1 MTEGTK
7 IQRKK
12 VKKYINDVLSGRRIC
27 GKLERLA
34 VERHLADLENADKL
48 KIRFDEVAAMR
59 CISFFSILKHS
70 KGEFSGKRFELEPWQ
85 MFIVWVLFGW
95 KRLDGSRRFR
105 YAYVEVARK
114 NGKALSLDTEL
125 PTPTGWTTM
134 GDVNIGDKLF
144 DENGDVC
151 TVIETTEIQYNRDC
165 YNVMFSD
172 GTNIIADK
180 DHLWFTETK
189 RTGRAGGKTLKGIP
203 KDKWTAKYEDK
214 IHTTEELKNT
224 LTVNPN
230 SGINHSKV
238 EWNHKIPVAGALN
251 IPEIK
256 LPFPPYTLGVWLGD
270 GHSRCAQITLHETDQ
285 EVIDAIIADGVP
297 VKNKECARQGKTIT
311 ISLTDGDRTQKARNN
326 SIQARLRE
334 LNLINNKHIPD
345 IYKRASLDQRL
356 ELLRGL
362 MDSDGYVSKAGQCE
376 FTTINRGFADDV
388 YELIISVGLKCKI
401 TTETSK
407 LYGKDCG
414 LKHRLMFWAYDNIKL
429 FNLTRKQNRL
439 NPKPKTITRNGY
451 RQIVSIEPVKSV
463 PVRCI
468 QVDSKSKL
476 YLASRSMIPTHN
488 TTFAAALSL
497 YMMVLDGED
506 GAEIYT
512 AATKR
517 DQAKI
522 CWTEARNMVGK
533 SPALSNKIARFQ
545 SALTMESTLSKM
557 EPLAADSDKLDG
569 LNPHFAVVDEYH
581 AHKTD
586 MLYNVLKSA
595 TGARRQPMI
604 FTITTAGFDKTSP
617 CFLMRRTY
625 IDVLLGIKKQENT
638 FVMIYSADEGDDW
651 KDPKTWAKSNPNM
664 GISISAEYLEEEFK
678 SALNRGGSEEVNF
691 KTKNLNQWVDAP
703 TVWIQDEKVRKCSN
717 GTTDADLV
725 GQTCYAGL
733 DLASHVDINALALYF
748 PELKAIKLYYWI
760 PEAKMEEN
768 ADRVDY
774 KTWAAEGRI
783 FVTEGNVIDI
793 DAQVEKITEIIRG
806 VNCRNIA
813 FDPAKAYHGTVQGL
827 QKAGLNNILDE
838 FNQSIKTMSEP
849 TRELQRLVESAEV
862 DLMDDP
868 VLRWMFRNAVAVT
881 DANDNIKLHKAKS
894 MNKIDGLTAI
904 INAIGGYMSGA
915 KPEPYKDSD
924 LKILKF

>member
-1 MTEGTK
+1 MTEDTK

-34 VERHLADLENADKL
+34 VERHLADLKNADKL
-48 KIRFDEVAAMR
+48 RIRFDEVAAMR

-70 KGEFSGKRFELEPWQ
+70 KGEFSGMRFELEPWQ
-85 MFIVWVLFGW
+85 LFIVWVLFGW

-114 NGKALSLDTEL
+114 NGK
-125 PTPTGWTTM
+125 
-134 GDVNIGDKLF
+134 
-144 DENGDVC
+144 
-151 TVIETTEIQYNRDC
+151 
-165 YNVMFSD
+165 
-172 GTNIIADK
+172 
-180 DHLWFTETK
+180 
-189 RTGRAGGKTLKGIP
+189 
-203 KDKWTAKYEDK
+203 
-214 IHTTEELKNT
+214 
-224 LTVNPN
+224 
-230 SGINHSKV
+230 
-238 EWNHKIPVAGALN
+238 
-251 IPEIK
+251 
-256 LPFPPYTLGVWLGD
+256 
-270 GHSRCAQITLHETDQ
+270 
-285 EVIDAIIADGVP
+285 
-297 VKNKECARQGKTIT
+297 
-311 ISLTDGDRTQKARNN
+311 
-326 SIQARLRE
+326 
-334 LNLINNKHIPD
+334 
-345 IYKRASLDQRL
+345 
-356 ELLRGL
+356 
-362 MDSDGYVSKAGQCE
+362 
-376 FTTINRGFADDV
+376 
-388 YELIISVGLKCKI
+388 
-401 TTETSK
+401 TS
-407 LYGKDCG
+407 
-414 LKHRLMFWAYDNIKL
+414 
-429 FNLTRKQNRL
+429 
-439 NPKPKTITRNGY
+439 
-451 RQIVSIEPVKSV
+451 
-463 PVRCI
+463 
-468 QVDSKSKL
+468 
-476 YLASRSMIPTHN
+476 
-488 TTFAAALSL
+488 FAAALSL

-651 KDPKTWAKSNPNM
+651 KDPKTWAKSNPNI
-664 GISISAEYLEEEFK
+664 GVSISAEYLEEEFK

-703 TVWIQDEKVRKCSN
+703 TVWIQDEKVRKCSH

-748 PELKAIKLYYWI
+748 PELKAIKLHYWI

-783 FVTEGNVIDI
+783 FVTYGNVIDI
-793 DAQVEKITEIIRG
+793 DAQVEKITEIVRD

-827 QKAGLNNILDE
+827 QKAGLNNLLDE
-838 FNQSIKTMSEP
+838 FNQSIKTMSGP

-924 LKILKF
+924 LKILNF

>member
-34 VERHLADLENADKL
+34 VERHLADLKNADKL

-59 CISFFSILKHS
+59 CFSFFSILKHS
-70 KGEFSGKRFELEPWQ
+70 KGEFSGMRFELEPWQ
-85 MFIVWVLFGW
+85 LFIVWVLFGW

-114 NGKALSLDTEL
+114 NGK
-125 PTPTGWTTM
+125 
-134 GDVNIGDKLF
+134 
-144 DENGDVC
+144 
-151 TVIETTEIQYNRDC
+151 
-165 YNVMFSD
+165 
-172 GTNIIADK
+172 
-180 DHLWFTETK
+180 
-189 RTGRAGGKTLKGIP
+189 
-203 KDKWTAKYEDK
+203 
-214 IHTTEELKNT
+214 
-224 LTVNPN
+224 
-230 SGINHSKV
+230 
-238 EWNHKIPVAGALN
+238 
-251 IPEIK
+251 
-256 LPFPPYTLGVWLGD
+256 
-270 GHSRCAQITLHETDQ
+270 
-285 EVIDAIIADGVP
+285 
-297 VKNKECARQGKTIT
+297 
-311 ISLTDGDRTQKARNN
+311 
-326 SIQARLRE
+326 
-334 LNLINNKHIPD
+334 
-345 IYKRASLDQRL
+345 
-356 ELLRGL
+356 
-362 MDSDGYVSKAGQCE
+362 
-376 FTTINRGFADDV
+376 
-388 YELIISVGLKCKI
+388 
-401 TTETSK
+401 TS
-407 LYGKDCG
+407 
-414 LKHRLMFWAYDNIKL
+414 
-429 FNLTRKQNRL
+429 
-439 NPKPKTITRNGY
+439 
-451 RQIVSIEPVKSV
+451 
-463 PVRCI
+463 
-468 QVDSKSKL
+468 
-476 YLASRSMIPTHN
+476 
-488 TTFAAALSL
+488 FAAALSL

-522 CWTEARNMVGK
+522 CWTEARNMVCK
-533 SPALSNKIARFQ
+533 SQALSNKIARFQ

-651 KDPKTWAKSNPNM
+651 KDPKTWAKSNPNI
-664 GISISAEYLEEEFK
+664 GVSISAEYLEEEFK

-703 TVWIQDEKVRKCSN
+703 TVWIQDEKVRKCSH

-748 PELKAIKLYYWI
+748 PELKAVKMHYWI

-783 FVTEGNVIDI
+783 FVTDGNVIDI
-793 DAQVEKITEIIRG
+793 DAQVEKITEIVRD

-924 LKILKF
+924 LKILNF

>member
-1 MTEGTK
+1 MTEDTK

-34 VERHLADLENADKL
+34 VERHLADLKNADKL

-114 NGKALSLDTEL
+114 NGK
-125 PTPTGWTTM
+125 
-134 GDVNIGDKLF
+134 
-144 DENGDVC
+144 
-151 TVIETTEIQYNRDC
+151 
-165 YNVMFSD
+165 
-172 GTNIIADK
+172 
-180 DHLWFTETK
+180 
-189 RTGRAGGKTLKGIP
+189 
-203 KDKWTAKYEDK
+203 
-214 IHTTEELKNT
+214 
-224 LTVNPN
+224 
-230 SGINHSKV
+230 
-238 EWNHKIPVAGALN
+238 
-251 IPEIK
+251 
-256 LPFPPYTLGVWLGD
+256 
-270 GHSRCAQITLHETDQ
+270 
-285 EVIDAIIADGVP
+285 
-297 VKNKECARQGKTIT
+297 
-311 ISLTDGDRTQKARNN
+311 
-326 SIQARLRE
+326 
-334 LNLINNKHIPD
+334 
-345 IYKRASLDQRL
+345 
-356 ELLRGL
+356 
-362 MDSDGYVSKAGQCE
+362 
-376 FTTINRGFADDV
+376 
-388 YELIISVGLKCKI
+388 
-401 TTETSK
+401 
-407 LYGKDCG
+407 
-414 LKHRLMFWAYDNIKL
+414 
-429 FNLTRKQNRL
+429 
-439 NPKPKTITRNGY
+439 
-451 RQIVSIEPVKSV
+451 
-463 PVRCI
+463 
-468 QVDSKSKL
+468 
-476 YLASRSMIPTHN
+476 

-664 GISISAEYLEEEFK
+664 GISIYAEYLEEEFK

-924 LKILKF
+924 LKILNF

>member
-114 NGKALSLDTEL
+114 NGK
-125 PTPTGWTTM
+125 
-134 GDVNIGDKLF
+134 
-144 DENGDVC
+144 
-151 TVIETTEIQYNRDC
+151 
-165 YNVMFSD
+165 
-172 GTNIIADK
+172 
-180 DHLWFTETK
+180 
-189 RTGRAGGKTLKGIP
+189 
-203 KDKWTAKYEDK
+203 
-214 IHTTEELKNT
+214 
-224 LTVNPN
+224 
-230 SGINHSKV
+230 
-238 EWNHKIPVAGALN
+238 
-251 IPEIK
+251 
-256 LPFPPYTLGVWLGD
+256 
-270 GHSRCAQITLHETDQ
+270 
-285 EVIDAIIADGVP
+285 
-297 VKNKECARQGKTIT
+297 
-311 ISLTDGDRTQKARNN
+311 
-326 SIQARLRE
+326 
-334 LNLINNKHIPD
+334 
-345 IYKRASLDQRL
+345 
-356 ELLRGL
+356 
-362 MDSDGYVSKAGQCE
+362 
-376 FTTINRGFADDV
+376 
-388 YELIISVGLKCKI
+388 
-401 TTETSK
+401 
-407 LYGKDCG
+407 
-414 LKHRLMFWAYDNIKL
+414 
-429 FNLTRKQNRL
+429 
-439 NPKPKTITRNGY
+439 
-451 RQIVSIEPVKSV
+451 
-463 PVRCI
+463 
-468 QVDSKSKL
+468 
-476 YLASRSMIPTHN
+476 

-617 CFLMRRTY
+617 CFLMRRIY

-703 TVWIQDEKVRKCSN
+703 TVWIQDEKVRKCSH

-748 PELKAIKLYYWI
+748 PELKAVKMHYWI

-783 FVTEGNVIDI
+783 FVTDGNVIDI

-862 DLMDDP
+862 DLMNDP

-924 LKILKF
+924 LKILNF

>member
-114 NGKALSLDTEL
+114 NGK
-125 PTPTGWTTM
+125 
-134 GDVNIGDKLF
+134 
-144 DENGDVC
+144 
-151 TVIETTEIQYNRDC
+151 
-165 YNVMFSD
+165 
-172 GTNIIADK
+172 
-180 DHLWFTETK
+180 
-189 RTGRAGGKTLKGIP
+189 
-203 KDKWTAKYEDK
+203 
-214 IHTTEELKNT
+214 
-224 LTVNPN
+224 
-230 SGINHSKV
+230 
-238 EWNHKIPVAGALN
+238 
-251 IPEIK
+251 
-256 LPFPPYTLGVWLGD
+256 
-270 GHSRCAQITLHETDQ
+270 
-285 EVIDAIIADGVP
+285 
-297 VKNKECARQGKTIT
+297 
-311 ISLTDGDRTQKARNN
+311 
-326 SIQARLRE
+326 
-334 LNLINNKHIPD
+334 
-345 IYKRASLDQRL
+345 
-356 ELLRGL
+356 
-362 MDSDGYVSKAGQCE
+362 
-376 FTTINRGFADDV
+376 
-388 YELIISVGLKCKI
+388 
-401 TTETSK
+401 
-407 LYGKDCG
+407 
-414 LKHRLMFWAYDNIKL
+414 
-429 FNLTRKQNRL
+429 
-439 NPKPKTITRNGY
+439 
-451 RQIVSIEPVKSV
+451 
-463 PVRCI
+463 
-468 QVDSKSKL
+468 
-476 YLASRSMIPTHN
+476 

-586 MLYNVLKSA
+586 MLYNVLMSA

-827 QKAGLNNILDE
+827 QKAGLNNLLDE
-838 FNQSIKTMSEP
+838 FNQSIKTMSAP

-894 MNKIDGLTAI
+894 QNKIDGLTAI

-924 LKILKF
+924 LKILNF

>member
-34 VERHLADLENADKL
+34 VERHLADLKNADKL
-48 KIRFDEVAAMR
+48 RIRFDEVAAMR
-59 CISFFSILKHS
+59 CFSFFSILKHS
-70 KGEFSGKRFELEPWQ
+70 KGEFSGMRFELEPWQ
-85 MFIVWVLFGW
+85 LFIVWVLFGW

-114 NGKALSLDTEL
+114 NGK
-125 PTPTGWTTM
+125 
-134 GDVNIGDKLF
+134 
-144 DENGDVC
+144 
-151 TVIETTEIQYNRDC
+151 
-165 YNVMFSD
+165 
-172 GTNIIADK
+172 
-180 DHLWFTETK
+180 
-189 RTGRAGGKTLKGIP
+189 
-203 KDKWTAKYEDK
+203 
-214 IHTTEELKNT
+214 
-224 LTVNPN
+224 
-230 SGINHSKV
+230 
-238 EWNHKIPVAGALN
+238 
-251 IPEIK
+251 
-256 LPFPPYTLGVWLGD
+256 
-270 GHSRCAQITLHETDQ
+270 
-285 EVIDAIIADGVP
+285 
-297 VKNKECARQGKTIT
+297 
-311 ISLTDGDRTQKARNN
+311 
-326 SIQARLRE
+326 
-334 LNLINNKHIPD
+334 
-345 IYKRASLDQRL
+345 
-356 ELLRGL
+356 
-362 MDSDGYVSKAGQCE
+362 
-376 FTTINRGFADDV
+376 
-388 YELIISVGLKCKI
+388 
-401 TTETSK
+401 
-407 LYGKDCG
+407 
-414 LKHRLMFWAYDNIKL
+414 
-429 FNLTRKQNRL
+429 
-439 NPKPKTITRNGY
+439 
-451 RQIVSIEPVKSV
+451 
-463 PVRCI
+463 
-468 QVDSKSKL
+468 
-476 YLASRSMIPTHN
+476 

-651 KDPKTWAKSNPNM
+651 KDPKTWAKSNPNI
-664 GISISAEYLEEEFK
+664 GVSISAEYLEEEFK

-703 TVWIQDEKVRKCSN
+703 TVWIQDEKVRKCSH

-748 PELKAIKLYYWI
+748 PELKAIKLHYWI

-783 FVTEGNVIDI
+783 FVTYGNVIDI
-793 DAQVEKITEIIRG
+793 DAQVEKITEIVRD

-924 LKILKF
+924 LKILNF

>member
-114 NGKALSLDTEL
+114 NGK
-125 PTPTGWTTM
+125 
-134 GDVNIGDKLF
+134 
-144 DENGDVC
+144 
-151 TVIETTEIQYNRDC
+151 
-165 YNVMFSD
+165 
-172 GTNIIADK
+172 
-180 DHLWFTETK
+180 
-189 RTGRAGGKTLKGIP
+189 
-203 KDKWTAKYEDK
+203 
-214 IHTTEELKNT
+214 
-224 LTVNPN
+224 
-230 SGINHSKV
+230 
-238 EWNHKIPVAGALN
+238 
-251 IPEIK
+251 
-256 LPFPPYTLGVWLGD
+256 
-270 GHSRCAQITLHETDQ
+270 
-285 EVIDAIIADGVP
+285 
-297 VKNKECARQGKTIT
+297 
-311 ISLTDGDRTQKARNN
+311 
-326 SIQARLRE
+326 
-334 LNLINNKHIPD
+334 
-345 IYKRASLDQRL
+345 
-356 ELLRGL
+356 
-362 MDSDGYVSKAGQCE
+362 
-376 FTTINRGFADDV
+376 
-388 YELIISVGLKCKI
+388 
-401 TTETSK
+401 
-407 LYGKDCG
+407 
-414 LKHRLMFWAYDNIKL
+414 
-429 FNLTRKQNRL
+429 
-439 NPKPKTITRNGY
+439 
-451 RQIVSIEPVKSV
+451 
-463 PVRCI
+463 
-468 QVDSKSKL
+468 
-476 YLASRSMIPTHN
+476 

-617 CFLMRRTY
+617 CFLMRRIY

-924 LKILKF
+924 LKILNF

>member
-114 NGKALSLDTEL
+114 NGK
-125 PTPTGWTTM
+125 
-134 GDVNIGDKLF
+134 
-144 DENGDVC
+144 
-151 TVIETTEIQYNRDC
+151 
-165 YNVMFSD
+165 
-172 GTNIIADK
+172 
-180 DHLWFTETK
+180 
-189 RTGRAGGKTLKGIP
+189 
-203 KDKWTAKYEDK
+203 
-214 IHTTEELKNT
+214 
-224 LTVNPN
+224 
-230 SGINHSKV
+230 
-238 EWNHKIPVAGALN
+238 
-251 IPEIK
+251 
-256 LPFPPYTLGVWLGD
+256 
-270 GHSRCAQITLHETDQ
+270 
-285 EVIDAIIADGVP
+285 
-297 VKNKECARQGKTIT
+297 
-311 ISLTDGDRTQKARNN
+311 
-326 SIQARLRE
+326 
-334 LNLINNKHIPD
+334 
-345 IYKRASLDQRL
+345 
-356 ELLRGL
+356 
-362 MDSDGYVSKAGQCE
+362 
-376 FTTINRGFADDV
+376 
-388 YELIISVGLKCKI
+388 
-401 TTETSK
+401 
-407 LYGKDCG
+407 
-414 LKHRLMFWAYDNIKL
+414 
-429 FNLTRKQNRL
+429 
-439 NPKPKTITRNGY
+439 
-451 RQIVSIEPVKSV
+451 
-463 PVRCI
+463 
-468 QVDSKSKL
+468 
-476 YLASRSMIPTHN
+476 

-783 FVTEGNVIDI
+783 FVTDGNVIDI
-793 DAQVEKITEIIRG
+793 DAQVEKITEIIRD

-924 LKILKF
+924 LKILNF

>member
-114 NGKALSLDTEL
+114 NGK
-125 PTPTGWTTM
+125 
-134 GDVNIGDKLF
+134 
-144 DENGDVC
+144 
-151 TVIETTEIQYNRDC
+151 
-165 YNVMFSD
+165 
-172 GTNIIADK
+172 
-180 DHLWFTETK
+180 
-189 RTGRAGGKTLKGIP
+189 
-203 KDKWTAKYEDK
+203 
-214 IHTTEELKNT
+214 
-224 LTVNPN
+224 
-230 SGINHSKV
+230 
-238 EWNHKIPVAGALN
+238 
-251 IPEIK
+251 
-256 LPFPPYTLGVWLGD
+256 
-270 GHSRCAQITLHETDQ
+270 
-285 EVIDAIIADGVP
+285 
-297 VKNKECARQGKTIT
+297 
-311 ISLTDGDRTQKARNN
+311 
-326 SIQARLRE
+326 
-334 LNLINNKHIPD
+334 
-345 IYKRASLDQRL
+345 
-356 ELLRGL
+356 
-362 MDSDGYVSKAGQCE
+362 
-376 FTTINRGFADDV
+376 
-388 YELIISVGLKCKI
+388 
-401 TTETSK
+401 
-407 LYGKDCG
+407 
-414 LKHRLMFWAYDNIKL
+414 
-429 FNLTRKQNRL
+429 
-439 NPKPKTITRNGY
+439 
-451 RQIVSIEPVKSV
+451 
-463 PVRCI
+463 
-468 QVDSKSKL
+468 
-476 YLASRSMIPTHN
+476 

-651 KDPKTWAKSNPNM
+651 KDPKTWAKSNPNI
-664 GISISAEYLEEEFK
+664 GVSISAEYLEEEFK

-703 TVWIQDEKVRKCSN
+703 TVWIQDEKVRKCSH

-748 PELKAIKLYYWI
+748 PELKAVKMHYWI

-793 DAQVEKITEIIRG
+793 DAQVEKITEIVRD

-862 DLMDDP
+862 DLMNDP

-924 LKILKF
+924 LKILNF

>member
-114 NGKALSLDTEL
+114 NGK
-125 PTPTGWTTM
+125 
-134 GDVNIGDKLF
+134 
-144 DENGDVC
+144 
-151 TVIETTEIQYNRDC
+151 
-165 YNVMFSD
+165 
-172 GTNIIADK
+172 
-180 DHLWFTETK
+180 
-189 RTGRAGGKTLKGIP
+189 
-203 KDKWTAKYEDK
+203 
-214 IHTTEELKNT
+214 
-224 LTVNPN
+224 
-230 SGINHSKV
+230 
-238 EWNHKIPVAGALN
+238 
-251 IPEIK
+251 
-256 LPFPPYTLGVWLGD
+256 
-270 GHSRCAQITLHETDQ
+270 
-285 EVIDAIIADGVP
+285 
-297 VKNKECARQGKTIT
+297 
-311 ISLTDGDRTQKARNN
+311 
-326 SIQARLRE
+326 
-334 LNLINNKHIPD
+334 
-345 IYKRASLDQRL
+345 
-356 ELLRGL
+356 
-362 MDSDGYVSKAGQCE
+362 
-376 FTTINRGFADDV
+376 
-388 YELIISVGLKCKI
+388 
-401 TTETSK
+401 
-407 LYGKDCG
+407 
-414 LKHRLMFWAYDNIKL
+414 
-429 FNLTRKQNRL
+429 
-439 NPKPKTITRNGY
+439 
-451 RQIVSIEPVKSV
+451 
-463 PVRCI
+463 
-468 QVDSKSKL
+468 
-476 YLASRSMIPTHN
+476 

-748 PELKAIKLYYWI
+748 PELKAIKLHYWI

-793 DAQVEKITEIIRG
+793 DAQVEKITEIVRD

-924 LKILKF
+924 LKILNF

>member
-114 NGKALSLDTEL
+114 NGK
-125 PTPTGWTTM
+125 
-134 GDVNIGDKLF
+134 
-144 DENGDVC
+144 
-151 TVIETTEIQYNRDC
+151 
-165 YNVMFSD
+165 
-172 GTNIIADK
+172 
-180 DHLWFTETK
+180 
-189 RTGRAGGKTLKGIP
+189 
-203 KDKWTAKYEDK
+203 
-214 IHTTEELKNT
+214 
-224 LTVNPN
+224 
-230 SGINHSKV
+230 
-238 EWNHKIPVAGALN
+238 
-251 IPEIK
+251 
-256 LPFPPYTLGVWLGD
+256 
-270 GHSRCAQITLHETDQ
+270 
-285 EVIDAIIADGVP
+285 
-297 VKNKECARQGKTIT
+297 
-311 ISLTDGDRTQKARNN
+311 
-326 SIQARLRE
+326 
-334 LNLINNKHIPD
+334 
-345 IYKRASLDQRL
+345 
-356 ELLRGL
+356 
-362 MDSDGYVSKAGQCE
+362 
-376 FTTINRGFADDV
+376 
-388 YELIISVGLKCKI
+388 
-401 TTETSK
+401 
-407 LYGKDCG
+407 
-414 LKHRLMFWAYDNIKL
+414 
-429 FNLTRKQNRL
+429 
-439 NPKPKTITRNGY
+439 
-451 RQIVSIEPVKSV
+451 
-463 PVRCI
+463 
-468 QVDSKSKL
+468 
-476 YLASRSMIPTHN
+476 

-793 DAQVEKITEIIRG
+793 DAQVEKITEIVRG

-827 QKAGLNNILDE
+827 QKAGLNNLLDE

-924 LKILKF
+924 LKILNF

>member
-114 NGKALSLDTEL
+114 NGK
-125 PTPTGWTTM
+125 
-134 GDVNIGDKLF
+134 
-144 DENGDVC
+144 
-151 TVIETTEIQYNRDC
+151 
-165 YNVMFSD
+165 
-172 GTNIIADK
+172 
-180 DHLWFTETK
+180 
-189 RTGRAGGKTLKGIP
+189 
-203 KDKWTAKYEDK
+203 
-214 IHTTEELKNT
+214 
-224 LTVNPN
+224 
-230 SGINHSKV
+230 
-238 EWNHKIPVAGALN
+238 
-251 IPEIK
+251 
-256 LPFPPYTLGVWLGD
+256 
-270 GHSRCAQITLHETDQ
+270 
-285 EVIDAIIADGVP
+285 
-297 VKNKECARQGKTIT
+297 
-311 ISLTDGDRTQKARNN
+311 
-326 SIQARLRE
+326 
-334 LNLINNKHIPD
+334 
-345 IYKRASLDQRL
+345 
-356 ELLRGL
+356 
-362 MDSDGYVSKAGQCE
+362 
-376 FTTINRGFADDV
+376 
-388 YELIISVGLKCKI
+388 
-401 TTETSK
+401 
-407 LYGKDCG
+407 
-414 LKHRLMFWAYDNIKL
+414 
-429 FNLTRKQNRL
+429 
-439 NPKPKTITRNGY
+439 
-451 RQIVSIEPVKSV
+451 
-463 PVRCI
+463 
-468 QVDSKSKL
+468 
-476 YLASRSMIPTHN
+476 

-748 PELKAIKLYYWI
+748 PELKAIKLHYWI

-924 LKILKF
+924 LKILNF

>member
-114 NGKALSLDTEL
+114 NGK
-125 PTPTGWTTM
+125 
-134 GDVNIGDKLF
+134 
-144 DENGDVC
+144 
-151 TVIETTEIQYNRDC
+151 
-165 YNVMFSD
+165 
-172 GTNIIADK
+172 
-180 DHLWFTETK
+180 
-189 RTGRAGGKTLKGIP
+189 
-203 KDKWTAKYEDK
+203 
-214 IHTTEELKNT
+214 
-224 LTVNPN
+224 
-230 SGINHSKV
+230 
-238 EWNHKIPVAGALN
+238 
-251 IPEIK
+251 
-256 LPFPPYTLGVWLGD
+256 
-270 GHSRCAQITLHETDQ
+270 
-285 EVIDAIIADGVP
+285 
-297 VKNKECARQGKTIT
+297 
-311 ISLTDGDRTQKARNN
+311 
-326 SIQARLRE
+326 
-334 LNLINNKHIPD
+334 
-345 IYKRASLDQRL
+345 
-356 ELLRGL
+356 
-362 MDSDGYVSKAGQCE
+362 
-376 FTTINRGFADDV
+376 
-388 YELIISVGLKCKI
+388 
-401 TTETSK
+401 
-407 LYGKDCG
+407 
-414 LKHRLMFWAYDNIKL
+414 
-429 FNLTRKQNRL
+429 
-439 NPKPKTITRNGY
+439 
-451 RQIVSIEPVKSV
+451 
-463 PVRCI
+463 
-468 QVDSKSKL
+468 
-476 YLASRSMIPTHN
+476 

-915 KPEPYKDSD
+915 KPDPYKNSD
-924 LKILKF
+924 LKILNF

>member
-114 NGKALSLDTEL
+114 NGK
-125 PTPTGWTTM
+125 
-134 GDVNIGDKLF
+134 
-144 DENGDVC
+144 
-151 TVIETTEIQYNRDC
+151 
-165 YNVMFSD
+165 
-172 GTNIIADK
+172 
-180 DHLWFTETK
+180 
-189 RTGRAGGKTLKGIP
+189 
-203 KDKWTAKYEDK
+203 
-214 IHTTEELKNT
+214 
-224 LTVNPN
+224 
-230 SGINHSKV
+230 
-238 EWNHKIPVAGALN
+238 
-251 IPEIK
+251 
-256 LPFPPYTLGVWLGD
+256 
-270 GHSRCAQITLHETDQ
+270 
-285 EVIDAIIADGVP
+285 
-297 VKNKECARQGKTIT
+297 
-311 ISLTDGDRTQKARNN
+311 
-326 SIQARLRE
+326 
-334 LNLINNKHIPD
+334 
-345 IYKRASLDQRL
+345 
-356 ELLRGL
+356 
-362 MDSDGYVSKAGQCE
+362 
-376 FTTINRGFADDV
+376 
-388 YELIISVGLKCKI
+388 
-401 TTETSK
+401 
-407 LYGKDCG
+407 
-414 LKHRLMFWAYDNIKL
+414 
-429 FNLTRKQNRL
+429 
-439 NPKPKTITRNGY
+439 
-451 RQIVSIEPVKSV
+451 
-463 PVRCI
+463 
-468 QVDSKSKL
+468 
-476 YLASRSMIPTHN
+476 

-813 FDPAKAYHGTVQGL
+813 YDPAKAYHGTVQGL

-862 DLMDDP
+862 DLMNDP

-924 LKILKF
+924 LKILNF

>member
-114 NGKALSLDTEL
+114 NGK
-125 PTPTGWTTM
+125 
-134 GDVNIGDKLF
+134 
-144 DENGDVC
+144 
-151 TVIETTEIQYNRDC
+151 
-165 YNVMFSD
+165 
-172 GTNIIADK
+172 
-180 DHLWFTETK
+180 
-189 RTGRAGGKTLKGIP
+189 
-203 KDKWTAKYEDK
+203 
-214 IHTTEELKNT
+214 
-224 LTVNPN
+224 
-230 SGINHSKV
+230 
-238 EWNHKIPVAGALN
+238 
-251 IPEIK
+251 
-256 LPFPPYTLGVWLGD
+256 
-270 GHSRCAQITLHETDQ
+270 
-285 EVIDAIIADGVP
+285 
-297 VKNKECARQGKTIT
+297 
-311 ISLTDGDRTQKARNN
+311 
-326 SIQARLRE
+326 
-334 LNLINNKHIPD
+334 
-345 IYKRASLDQRL
+345 
-356 ELLRGL
+356 
-362 MDSDGYVSKAGQCE
+362 
-376 FTTINRGFADDV
+376 
-388 YELIISVGLKCKI
+388 
-401 TTETSK
+401 
-407 LYGKDCG
+407 
-414 LKHRLMFWAYDNIKL
+414 
-429 FNLTRKQNRL
+429 
-439 NPKPKTITRNGY
+439 
-451 RQIVSIEPVKSV
+451 
-463 PVRCI
+463 
-468 QVDSKSKL
+468 
-476 YLASRSMIPTHN
+476 

>member
-114 NGKALSLDTEL
+114 NGK
-125 PTPTGWTTM
+125 
-134 GDVNIGDKLF
+134 
-144 DENGDVC
+144 
-151 TVIETTEIQYNRDC
+151 
-165 YNVMFSD
+165 
-172 GTNIIADK
+172 
-180 DHLWFTETK
+180 
-189 RTGRAGGKTLKGIP
+189 
-203 KDKWTAKYEDK
+203 
-214 IHTTEELKNT
+214 
-224 LTVNPN
+224 
-230 SGINHSKV
+230 
-238 EWNHKIPVAGALN
+238 
-251 IPEIK
+251 
-256 LPFPPYTLGVWLGD
+256 
-270 GHSRCAQITLHETDQ
+270 
-285 EVIDAIIADGVP
+285 
-297 VKNKECARQGKTIT
+297 
-311 ISLTDGDRTQKARNN
+311 
-326 SIQARLRE
+326 
-334 LNLINNKHIPD
+334 
-345 IYKRASLDQRL
+345 
-356 ELLRGL
+356 
-362 MDSDGYVSKAGQCE
+362 
-376 FTTINRGFADDV
+376 
-388 YELIISVGLKCKI
+388 
-401 TTETSK
+401 
-407 LYGKDCG
+407 
-414 LKHRLMFWAYDNIKL
+414 
-429 FNLTRKQNRL
+429 
-439 NPKPKTITRNGY
+439 
-451 RQIVSIEPVKSV
+451 
-463 PVRCI
+463 
-468 QVDSKSKL
+468 
-476 YLASRSMIPTHN
+476 

-793 DAQVEKITEIIRG
+793 DAQVEKITEIVRG

-924 LKILKF
+924 LKILNF

>member
-114 NGKALSLDTEL
+114 NGK
-125 PTPTGWTTM
+125 
-134 GDVNIGDKLF
+134 
-144 DENGDVC
+144 
-151 TVIETTEIQYNRDC
+151 
-165 YNVMFSD
+165 
-172 GTNIIADK
+172 
-180 DHLWFTETK
+180 
-189 RTGRAGGKTLKGIP
+189 
-203 KDKWTAKYEDK
+203 
-214 IHTTEELKNT
+214 
-224 LTVNPN
+224 
-230 SGINHSKV
+230 
-238 EWNHKIPVAGALN
+238 
-251 IPEIK
+251 
-256 LPFPPYTLGVWLGD
+256 
-270 GHSRCAQITLHETDQ
+270 
-285 EVIDAIIADGVP
+285 
-297 VKNKECARQGKTIT
+297 
-311 ISLTDGDRTQKARNN
+311 
-326 SIQARLRE
+326 
-334 LNLINNKHIPD
+334 
-345 IYKRASLDQRL
+345 
-356 ELLRGL
+356 
-362 MDSDGYVSKAGQCE
+362 
-376 FTTINRGFADDV
+376 
-388 YELIISVGLKCKI
+388 
-401 TTETSK
+401 
-407 LYGKDCG
+407 
-414 LKHRLMFWAYDNIKL
+414 
-429 FNLTRKQNRL
+429 
-439 NPKPKTITRNGY
+439 
-451 RQIVSIEPVKSV
+451 
-463 PVRCI
+463 
-468 QVDSKSKL
+468 
-476 YLASRSMIPTHN
+476 

-813 FDPAKAYHGTVQGL
+813 YDPAKAYHGTVQGL

-924 LKILKF
+924 LKILNF